1 METNYSI
8 EKINQ
13 PMLRMDRRRHHR
25 FIYRYQKIAYL
36 MLLPAFI
43 LLTTFVIVPLIMA
56 VIRSFQ
62 DYNTGAFIGFYN
74 YDYILSTDLF
84 LQSFR
89 NVLLFTLII
98 TVTMVVTSFA
108 FAHVLK
114 NLNNRIG
121 AMTKVIIYVP
131 FFISGII
138 AAIIFNMLTN
148 YGGGLITSILIS
160 LDMDPVSFTSD
171 GIWPYVAIIVP
182 TLWLGFGYNT
192 LVMYA
197 GLINIPKDYY
207 EAARIDGASPWQ
219 CLWSITIPNM
229 KNYFVLIIINLVTVN
244 LQMMEIPYIMT
255 GGGPLNRTLTPVL
268 YLFNSFRDPNR
279 PQNVTIA
286 GAILVMLLIST
297 VNVIVFRFVR
307 SRRSEDA

>member
-1 METNYSI
+1 
-8 EKINQ
+8 
-13 PMLRMDRRRHHR
+13 
-25 FIYRYQKIAYL
+25 
-36 MLLPAFI
+36 
-43 LLTTFVIVPLIMA
+43 
-56 VIRSFQ
+56 
-62 DYNTGAFIGFYN
+62 
-74 YDYILSTDLF
+74 
-84 LQSFR
+84 
-89 NVLLFTLII
+89 
-98 TVTMVVTSFA
+98 MVVTSFA

-114 NLNNRIG
+114 NSQSHRRDCRRLSLG
-121 AMTKVIIYVP
+121 AILHFGHSSRP
-131 FFISGII
+131 F
-138 AAIIFNMLTN
+138 LQHVDQLWR
-148 YGGGLITSILIS
+148 GLITSILIS

-171 GIWPYVAIIVP
+171 GIWPYVAFRP
-182 TLWLGFGYNT
+182 TLWLGLGYNT